1 MFFRDVI
8 GQQRLKRKLR
18 ESVLNGRVAH
28 AQMISGPSGA
38 GALPL
43 ALAYAQYMA
52 CTDRT
57 DSDSCG
63 ECNACKRYTKLEHPD
78 LQLIFPKNLTSEGE
92 GKGFSSKDFV
102 IRFREAVL
110 DNPYLSLQE
119 WLAFL
124 GIENKQGSINVLDSA
139 EILHNLSYKVYEAEY
154 RVIVL
159 WLAEKMNT
167 DAANKLLKVL
177 EEPPQRTVFLF
188 TCESTENMLATILS
202 RVQTHRLD
210 RLAESDMTAG
220 LVNSHRADESQASL
234 VAHLAD
240 GDFGLAL
247 QLLRD
252 PEAVH
257 STVQFF
263 ITWMRACYGLNMEAL
278 ASLMDEFQKMG
289 RERQKE
295 LLTQACGLLR
305 NVLLY
310 RLNPSG
316 NHAMMRQQ
324 MEFVQ
329 KFSRFISADNMEG
342 LLEEFDRAHYHI
354 ERNAHPK
361 ILFTDLSYSI
371 SELLQKEALKR

>member
-8 GQQRLKRKLR
+8 GQERLKRKLR

-57 DSDSCG
+57 DSESCG
-63 ECNACKRYTKLEHPD
+63 ECNACRRYTKLEHPD
-78 LQLIFPKNLTSEGE
+78 LHLIFPKNLTSEGE

-102 IRFREAVL
+102 IRFREAIL

-154 RVIVL
+154 RVIVV

-295 LLTQACGLLR
+295 LLTQACALLR

>member
-8 GQQRLKRKLR
+8 GQERLKRKLR

-57 DSDSCG
+57 DSESCG

-102 IRFREAVL
+102 IRFREAIL

-154 RVIVL
+154 RVIVV

-295 LLTQACGLLR
+295 LLTQACALLR

-329 KFSRFISADNMEG
+329 KFSRFISANNMEG

>member
-8 GQQRLKRKLR
+8 GQERLKRKLR

-28 AQMISGPSGA
+28 AQMISGLSGA

-43 ALAYAQYMA
+43 ALAYAQYMT

-63 ECNACKRYTKLEHPD
+63 VCAACRRYSKLEHPD
-78 LQLIFPKNLTSEGE
+78 LQLIFPKNLTDEGE
-92 GKGFSSKDFV
+92 GKTYSSKDFV
-102 IRFREAVL
+102 IRFREAFL
-110 DNPYLSLQE
+110 ANPYMGLQE
-119 WLAFL
+119 WLSFL
-124 GIENKQGSINVLDSA
+124 GIANKQGLINVEDGA
-139 EILHNLSYKVYEAEY
+139 EILHNLSYKAYEAEY
-154 RVIVL
+154 RVIIV

-167 DAANKLLKVL
+167 EAANKLLKVL

-210 RLAESDMTAG
+210 RISESDMTQG
-220 LVNSHRADESQASL
+220 LINGYQADESQASL
-234 VAHLAD
+234 VAHLSD

-252 PEAVH
+252 PETVN

-342 LLEEFDRAHYHI
+342 LLAEFDRAHYHI

-361 ILFTDLSYSI
+361 VLFTDLSYSI
-371 SELLQKEALKR
+371 SELLQQEALKR

>member
-8 GQQRLKRKLR
+8 GQERLKRKLR

-154 RVIVL
+154 RVIVV

-220 LVNSHRADESQASL
+220 LVNNHRADESQASL

-247 QLLRD
+247 QLLRA
-252 PEAVH
+252 PETVH

-295 LLTQACGLLR
+295 LLTQACALLR